1 MSQMHAKVDRSQN
14 NGKLQKNCDKIAHVS
29 SLLAILL
36 ESLNNLILKQ
46 KTCKQQY
53 GEILMLFVSHW
64 ELNKNI
70 TPKDIVQLAA
80 ELMEKNVWPIEGT
93 EVLDFYVTTEVPI
106 WGMTIL
112 EAENEEQ
119 ILKDV
124 AVWSNAKLGFFK
136 VRRVTPVM
144 AAEEAIRIVIQM

>member
-1 MSQMHAKVDRSQN
+1 
-14 NGKLQKNCDKIAHVS
+14 
-29 SLLAILL
+29 
-36 ESLNNLILKQ
+36 
-46 KTCKQQY
+46 
-53 GEILMLFVSHW
+53 MLFVSHW
-64 ELNKNI
+64 ELNENI

-144 AAEEAIRIVIQM
+144 AAEEAIRIVMQM